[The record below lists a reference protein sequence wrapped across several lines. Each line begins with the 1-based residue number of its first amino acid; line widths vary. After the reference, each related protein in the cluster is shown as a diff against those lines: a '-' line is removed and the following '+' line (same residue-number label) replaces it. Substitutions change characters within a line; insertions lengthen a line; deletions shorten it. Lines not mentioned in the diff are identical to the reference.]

1 MSSLLLNEFA
11 EPEILEQ
18 GTVKYPVFS
27 VIFPSILNRAK
38 SVASVLFDI
47 LKKPLIV
54 DDESSI
60 VLRYD

>member
-27 VIFPSILNRAK
+27 VIFPSMLNKAK
-38 SVASVLFDI
+38 SLESSLFDI
-47 LKKPLIV
+47 LKKPLID
-54 DDESSI
+54 DDESSM